1 MQFDGTCSEGLTV
14 IVESQNGEAYRG
26 WERQA
31 LHSGKG
37 EDLPCLDDGARIE
50 HFILLEDMDV
60 SIRRL
65 ESPSPTQEL
74 HRRISL
80 VEQRET

>member
-14 IVESQNGEAYRG
+14 IIESQNGEAYRG
-26 WERQA
+26 RERQA

-65 ESPSPTQEL
+65 
-74 HRRISL
+74 
-80 VEQRET
+80 